1 MIFKNG
7 YTSIEN
13 TKTNISFTKKVV
25 LDILRQ
31 YDIDEIM
38 SMDVHMWIEIRKAH
52 QLPKQLDL
60 IFIDSD
66 PNSEAR
72 KQAYDQMVQ
81 KLTNKKSD
89 KQIEKEL
96 NDELEEKNNSIN
108 YYNEEVT
115 ETHTIEHNDDTDEKD
130 NKDLPSL
137 LIKQM
142 TIADNY
148 AADKCNGEV
157 IEFIIESSIN
167 RWWNF
172 VLDDQNNINLLKS
185 CSDDGKITKAIKDL
199 FFKEY
204 NDVISIAAD
213 SSYKYKYQPSLMQ
226 KLMVYRVMHHNGYG
240 NWCGTGAGKT
250 NAVYLS
256 IRATNSRIAVFV
268 VPNDVIDSMYH
279 VDENG
284 NASGSIMD
292 IYPDTNVFICNHNN
306 IPTCNPNEF
315 NILIFNYE
323 KFHQTYTE
331 NMIGRLLTQNKI
343 DFVCLDEVH
352 KAKVR
357 NPKDPSQINR
367 NIQKLLVTAREKNPN
382 LKTVVMSGTPFVN
395 NLTEVRS
402 ILELITG
409 KEYNE
414 IKNTTDLENVHNA
427 YKALVLNGFRFVPRF
442 NINVNTVLPY
452 IDGNSIKEDMKALM
466 VSNPNIVDIE
476 QKLIDFKLPF
486 ISKYLKKS
494 TIIYTEYVNNGKIT
508 NEIVNYIKN
517 NTTYSVGAYT
527 GENVDERFV
536 LKNQFIN
543 GNLDILVCSS
553 PINTGVD
560 HLQDVCGN
568 MIILSLPWTHA
579 DYTQLVGRIYRQ
591 NSIFEGGSIDI
602 IIPQVHITT
611 DDGEDW
617 CYDEYRKSI
626 IDSKRLLG
634 ECVMDGS
641 IKSVY
646 NFDKQKL
653 FNEIVNLFKA
663 HCPIVCEDVERND
676 IDPGELN
683 YSEDYII
690 KCESK
695 LNEYNRKG
703 RTMTSDNMHQY
714 FVEHPEEHSEYH
726 RLRNESMKDWSENPR
741 EWIASQITSTRKVVV
756 DFGCG
761 DDAHIAKLLPNNKV
775 YSFDHVSYNDNMIA
789 CNMKDVSKYLSNNS
803 VDIAVF
809 SLSLWGDWKDCLKE
823 AYRVL
828 DENGSEIYIAEPK
841 DERAGEN
848 IIDVITEIGFKK
860 GEIIRNTGKFV
871 YIKAIK

>member
-1 MIFKNG
+1 MIVHGN
-7 YTSIEN
+7 IIAN
-13 TKTNISFTKKVV
+13 KTFTKKVV
-25 LDILRQ
+25 LDILLQ
-31 YDIDEIM
+31 YPTDEIM
-38 SMDVHMWIEIRKAH
+38 AMDIHDWIEIRKSL

-60 IFIDSD
+60 VFIDSD

-72 KQAYDQMVQ
+72 KLAYDKMIQ

-96 NDELEEKNNSIN
+96 NAELEEKNNSIN
-108 YYNEEVT
+108 YTDDNIVETKIVKHSDNVNEKNNT
-115 ETHTIEHNDDTDEKD
+115 
-130 NKDLPSL
+130 DLPGL

-142 TIADNY
+142 SIADNY

-157 IEFIIESSIN
+157 IEFIIESYVN
-167 RWWNF
+167 RWWNL
-172 VLDDQNNINLLKS
+172 VLDNKNNLDVLKS
-185 CSDDGKITKAIKDL
+185 CNDDGKITSEIKKL

-204 NDVISIAAD
+204 NDVINIAPDA
-213 SSYKYKYQPSLMQ
+213 SYKYKYQPSLMQ
-226 KLMVYRVMHHNGYG
+226 KLMVYRVMYHNGYG

-256 IRATNSRIAVFV
+256 IRATKSKVAIFI

-279 VDENG
+279 INTDGSV
-284 NASGSIMD
+284 SGSIMD
-292 IYPDTNVFICNHNN
+292 IYPGTNVFICGPNN
-306 IPTCNPNEF
+306 IPTCNTNEY

-323 KFHQTYTE
+323 KFRQAYTE
-331 NMIGRLLTQNKI
+331 NMLLDLINKNNI
-343 DFVCLDEVH
+343 DFICLDEVH

-357 NPKDPSQINR
+357 NSNDPSQTNR
-367 NIQKLLVTAREKNPN
+367 NIQKLLVESRKRNPN

-402 ILELITG
+402 VLELMTG

-427 YKALVLNGFRFVPRF
+427 YKALVLNGFRFIPKF
-442 NINVNTVLPY
+442 NIKVNTQLPN
-452 IDGNSIKEDMKALM
+452 INCDSIKEDMKSLM

-476 QKLIDFKLPF
+476 QKLIEFKLNY
-486 ISKYLKKS
+486 IKQYLKKG
-494 TIIYTEYVNNGKIT
+494 TIIYTEYVNDGKIT
-508 NEIVNYIKN
+508 NIITDYIQN
-517 NTTYSVGAYT
+517 NTKYSVGSYT
-527 GENVDERFV
+527 GENVDERFN
-536 LKNQFIN
+536 LKNQFIK
-543 GNLDILVCSS
+543 GKLDILVCSS

-560 HLQDVCGN
+560 HLQDICGN

-591 NSIFEGGSIDI
+591 NSIFEGKGIDI
-602 IIPQVHITT
+602 IIPQIHITT

-626 IDSKRLLG
+626 IDSKRSLG
-634 ECVMDGS
+634 ESVMDGS

-653 FNEIVNLFKA
+653 FNEIVNLFKE
-663 HCPIVCEDVERND
+663 HCPIVCEDIERND
-676 IDPGELN
+676 INPGELN
-683 YSEDYII
+683 YSEDYIT
-690 KCESK
+690 KRESK

-703 RTMTSDNMHQY
+703 RTMTSDNMHHY
-714 FVEHPEEHSEYH
+714 FLDNPEAYTEYH
-726 RLRNESMKDWSENPR
+726 RLRNESMKEWGEIPY
-741 EWIASQITSTRKVVV
+741 EWIASQITSTRKVIV

-775 YSFDHVSYNDNMIA
+775 YSFDHVSYNKNVIA
-789 CNMKDVSKYLSNNS
+789 CNMKDVSEYLQNNS
-803 VDIAVF
+803 VDIAIF
-809 SLSLWGDWKDCLKE
+809 SLSLWGDWKECLAE

-828 DENGSEIYIAEPK
+828 DMNGSELYIAEPK
-841 DERAGEN
+841 EERDGEN
-848 IIDVITEIGFKK
+848 IIDVITKIGFKK
-860 GEIIRNTGKFV
+860 TEIIRRTGKFV